1 MAGPANARSRAR
13 RERIDD
19 DRSIKVDC
27 VEELAMDAGRVG
39 IRPTVAKR
47 VVCVSRL
54 AGGDCPRSGHD
65 FGQLAKVLGDGGEVE
80 FIAGAIRAA

>member
-1 MAGPANARSRAR
+1 MAEIGATSPLTHASAK
-13 RERIDD
+13 
-19 DRSIKVDC
+19 DRSPPIALKNS
-27 VEELAMDAGRVG
+27 AMDAGRVG

-54 AGGDCPRSGHD
+54 AGGDRPRSGDD

-80 FIAGAIRAA
+80 FIAGAIRAAQP